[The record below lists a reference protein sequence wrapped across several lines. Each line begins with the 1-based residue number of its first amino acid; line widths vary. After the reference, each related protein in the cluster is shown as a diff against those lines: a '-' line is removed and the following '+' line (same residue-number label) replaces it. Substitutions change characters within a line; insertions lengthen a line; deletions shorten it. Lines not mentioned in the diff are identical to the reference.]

1 MTVMAPSLA
10 YDRLRNQFQNRFQE
24 GVPLARFTA
33 ARIGGPADG
42 LLVANS
48 VQELIEIVE
57 ALWAAGTAY
66 LLIGGGSNIL
76 VSDRGVRA
84 VVVINKARGVQ
95 FFPEADPPYVEAESG
110 ANFGIVARQA
120 ALKGLAGLAWAA
132 GIPGTVGGAVV
143 GNAGAHGADMTD
155 NLIMAE
161 ILHHTRG
168 KEKWEHDR
176 FEFAY
181 RTSVLKRNPGE
192 AIVLG
197 ATLRLETSSQAV
209 IQKTMNTYLTYRRR
223 TQPPGASMGSMFM
236 NPPGDYA
243 GRLIE
248 AAGLKGIQI
257 GGAQISPLHGNF
269 FLNLGEAQADQVKE
283 LIELARSTVESKF
296 GVRLDLEVELVG
308 DWSERE
314 RDG

>member
-1 MTVMAPSLA
+1 MIIMVSTNA
-10 YDRLRNQFQNRFQE
+10 YARLETQFQNRFQKS
-24 GVPLARFTA
+24 VPLARFTA
-33 ARIGGPADG
+33 ARIGGSADG

-48 VQELIEIVE
+48 VEELVEIVE
-57 ALWAAGTAY
+57 ALWAAETAF

-95 FFPEADPPYVEAESG
+95 FYPDADPPYVEAESG

-132 GIPGTVGGAVV
+132 GIPGTIGGAVV
-143 GNAGAHGADMTD
+143 GNAGAHGADMVD
-155 NLIMAE
+155 NLIMAD

-168 KEKWEHDR
+168 REKWERDR

-192 AIVLG
+192 TVVLG

-209 IQKTMNTYLTYRRR
+209 IQETMNTHLTYRRR
-223 TQPPGASMGSMFM
+223 TQPPGASMGSMFK

-248 AAGLKGIQI
+248 AAGLKGMQI

-269 FLNLGEAQADQVKE
+269 FINLGEAKAGQVKE
-283 LIELARSTVESKF
+283 LIDLARRTVETKF
-296 GVRLDLEVELVG
+296 GVRLELEVELVG